1 MNTIFASTIVLFV
14 LLAAVIIYRQAAM
27 ARQNRRPASLHDTLG
42 SCRCLL
48 QLLTNMQQHRGMS
61 TAWLSGDASF
71 LLTMRERQATI
82 NALLPEVLHQA
93 RRESESDT
101 PCFTLNDASLFQF
114 RWRDLVD
121 SLASKTPEES
131 VAEQSYL
138 IATVLEWLAALGEAR
153 IEILIAEEQ
162 IGVARNYAHR
172 LPVLAECLGQARAIG
187 SAVATRGAC
196 SPVAR
201 VRLIFLVG
209 RAETLLQQATQANN
223 SGQVTHAAQLA
234 IREFSQMVRTDMLL
248 SHGVSV
254 NPQSYFRLAT
264 KAIDSVLAWVEK
276 NGRQLETP
284 DNRIEGWLINSPA
297 A

>member
-1 MNTIFASTIVLFV
+1 
-14 LLAAVIIYRQAAM
+14 M

-93 RRESESDT
+93 RRESE
-101 PCFTLNDASLFQF
+101 DAIHRVLPLTMPVFFNSVGVTS
-114 RWRDLVD
+114 VD

-131 VAEQSYL
+131 VAEHSYL

-196 SPVAR
+196 S
-201 VRLIFLVG
+201 RL
-209 RAETLLQQATQANN
+209 
-223 SGQVTHAAQLA
+223 LA
-234 IREFSQMVRTDMLL
+234 Y
-248 SHGVSV
+248 G
-254 NPQSYFRLAT
+254 
-264 KAIDSVLAWVEK
+264 
-276 NGRQLETP
+276 
-284 DNRIEGWLINSPA
+284 
-297 A
+297 

>member
-1 MNTIFASTIVLFV
+1 MNIILASMILFFV
-14 LLAAVIIYRQAAM
+14 LAAAGIIYRQAAIGR
-27 ARQNRRPASLHDTLG
+27 RQRQPASLPDTLG
-42 SCRCLL
+42 NCRRLL

-71 LLTMRERQATI
+71 LASMRERQATI
-82 NALLPEVLHQA
+82 NALLPEVMHQA
-93 RRESESDT
+93 RHESTTHT

-121 SLASKTPEES
+121 SLASKAPEES
-131 VAEQSYL
+131 VAEHSHL

-153 IEILIAEEQ
+153 IEALIAEER

-201 VRLIFLVG
+201 VRLIFLIG
-209 RAETLLQQATQANN
+209 RAETLLQQATQAND
-223 SGQVTHAAQLA
+223 SGQATQAAQMA
-234 IREFSQMVRTDMLL
+234 IREFAQMVRTDMLL

-276 NGRQLETP
+276 NGQQLESS
-284 DNRIEGWLINSPA
+284 DNRLQGWLVNSPA
-297 A
+297 T